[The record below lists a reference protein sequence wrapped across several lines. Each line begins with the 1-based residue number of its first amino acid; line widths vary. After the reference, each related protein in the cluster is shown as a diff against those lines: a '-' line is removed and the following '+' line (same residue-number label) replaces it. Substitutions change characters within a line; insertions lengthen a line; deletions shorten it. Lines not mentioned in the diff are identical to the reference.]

1 MARGRL
7 DPDRNLGFLLH
18 DVARLRSAAFD
29 QMMRPLGITRAQWRV
44 LGVLY
49 AEDGVTQAELAKRI
63 DLGRV
68 SLGGII
74 DRLEAAGW
82 VARQRDPADRRA
94 NRVWLTDKVVEVR
107 RRMQRG
113 VDVLNGTSLA
123 GLDAQRIEDLVDALL
138 VIKRNLIAAEEGR
151 KAGTEGRK

>member
-29 QMMRPLGITRAQWRV
+29 QMMRPLG
-44 LGVLY
+44 
-49 AEDGVTQAELAKRI
+49 
-63 DLGRV
+63 
-68 SLGGII
+68 
-74 DRLEAAGW
+74 
-82 VARQRDPADRRA
+82 ARQKDPADRRA

-123 GLDAQRIEDLVDALL
+123 GLDAQRMEDLVEALL